1 MHYTGTLYRNPYVPH
16 SPLLEITQ
24 GCTHNKCKFCTMYKD
39 VPFRMSP
46 MEWIEED
53 VQEIAQ
59 LDPHTTRLQLIGAD
73 PFILSFDRLKA
84 ICDVIHR
91 YLPDV
96 KVMTMAARVTNIKNK
111 TVDQLKELRKMGIT
125 EVHIGVE
132 SGDDWTLNRIQ
143 KGYHPNDI
151 VEQVKKLDEAGIDYW
166 LTFLNGV
173 AGRSHSHEH
182 AVNSA
187 KIFNQLHPTVVGT
200 GGLTLFPG
208 TELGEE
214 AKRGDFDPLSEK
226 EMMEELKIF
235 LENLECDARLITH
248 HTVSMNLSG
257 NFLENKEQILK
268 SLQYAIDN
276 LDEEKLANIRNK
288 KRTL

>member
-1 MHYTGTLYRNPYVPH
+1 MHYTGTLYRNPYEPP

-24 GCTHNKCKFCTMYKD
+24 GCTHDKCKFCTMYKD
-39 VPFRMSP
+39 IPFRMSP

-59 LDPHTTRLQLIGAD
+59 HEPHTTRLQLIGAD
-73 PFILSFDRLKA
+73 PFVLSFDHLKS
-84 ICDVIHR
+84 ICEVIHK
-91 YLPDV
+91 YLPNV
-96 KVMTMAARVTNIKNK
+96 QVMTMAARVTNIKNK
-111 TVDQLKELRKMGIT
+111 TVEQLKELRKMGIT
-125 EVHIGVE
+125 EVNLGVE
-132 SGDDWTLNRIQ
+132 SGDDWTLERIQ
-143 KGYHPNDI
+143 KGYHANDI
-151 VEQVKKLDEAGIDYW
+151 LEQVKKLDEAGIDYW

-182 AVNSA
+182 ALNSA

-214 AKRGDFDPLSEK
+214 ANRGEFDPLSEK

-235 LENLECDARLITH
+235 LENLECDVRLITH
-248 HTVSMNLSG
+248 HTININLSG
-257 NFLENKEQILK
+257 KFLENKEKILK
-268 SLQYAIDN
+268 SLQNSIDN
-276 LDEEKLANIRNK
+276 IDEEKLASIRNNK
-288 KRTL
+288 KTL